1 MYCPEHLVLKSSFV
15 WVWMYWRDVPRET
28 IPLSV
33 WLNPLNYE
41 VSVYLFGRRICI
53 NPHGRWVRTMAWL
66 AKEKVKAL
74 LRAASQRE
82 GGGT

>member
-1 MYCPEHLVLKSSFV
+1 MYCPEHLVFQSRFV
-15 WVWMYWRDVPRET
+15 WVWMYWRDVPRST

-41 VSVYLFGRRICI
+41 VSLHLFGRRVCI
-53 NPHGRWVRTMAWL
+53 NPRGQWVRVMVWK

-74 LRAASQRE
+74 IKAAQQQRD
-82 GGGT
+82 GGA